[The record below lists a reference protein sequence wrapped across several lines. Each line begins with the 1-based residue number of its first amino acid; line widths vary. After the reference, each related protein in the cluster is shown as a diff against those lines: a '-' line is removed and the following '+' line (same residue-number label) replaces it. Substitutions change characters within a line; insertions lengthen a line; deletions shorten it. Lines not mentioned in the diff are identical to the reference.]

1 MTTTS
6 IVKASIS
13 LDNGDVY
20 EIEGCD
26 ALFYKFADGDIFK
39 VEFDDNEKSIGR
51 GTWWYADGY
60 EIEGYYTVS
69 ESGTNK
75 FISSN
80 TLVSYECEWN
90 NDGMNGRGEIEFS
103 NNDIYVGECRNGEP
117 NGDGVMKY
125 ANGDEYVGIFNH
137 GKADGIGLYKYSNGN
152 VFEGLFK
159 DGDRNGKGVER
170 LSNGCIIEGEWKDGE
185 LYGEAFFKSASGN
198 VWVMKASCLV
208 QIADA

>member
-60 EIEGYYTVS
+60 EMR
-69 ESGTNK
+69 
-75 FISSN
+75 
-80 TLVSYECEWN
+80 WN

-152 VFEGLFK
+152 LFEGLFK

-185 LYGEAFFKSASGN
+185 LYGEAFFKSSSGN
-198 VWVMKASCLV
+198 VWVMKTSCLV